1 MTPILYR
8 MRTST
13 AIASEAESLEVSNPI
28 ASAAPIILAAYQCAP
43 DQGSVSQIGWEWYHR
58 LARRRPVLLV
68 THVRNRAHIE
78 TAAEMPA
85 NADILYID
93 TEWFAGPL
101 FRLARRIFPR
111 SEHGVFLLA
120 SLDFF
125 LFDWLALRALRRRIR
140 AGTRPSLVHVVT
152 PVTLAAPS
160 ALHRLGL
167 PLLRGPLNCGLHSP
181 SGFDRQLRD
190 ESPWMIR
197 LREFPRLLDGL
208 LGATRHASML
218 LTATQAT
225 RKVVPRRYRAKT
237 RMMIENG
244 IAPEHFPAAPWPP
257 APGPTEPLRVLFVGR
272 MIALKGV
279 DMLLEA
285 VSALRHRGI
294 PVELTLVGDGPAHDD
309 WERLAGSLEL
319 TDAVRFTG
327 ALAREDVHRAMRDCH
342 VFCLPSVRESGGA
355 VLLEAMATAR
365 PVIALDHGGPAEL
378 VDDAVGRAIALQN
391 SAQVISAL
399 ERTLASVVADPADWA
414 ARGKRG
420 RARVERLYTWER
432 KITAAEILYEQ
443 LRVDGHSA
451 QSNPTDPPMGTEQ
464 AYIKGN

>member
-1 MTPILYR
+1 

-13 AIASEAESLEVSNPI
+13 SIASEAESLGGSDPI
-28 ASAAPIILAAYQCAP
+28 TSAAPIVLAAYQCAP
-43 DQGSVSQIGWEWYHR
+43 GQGSVSQIGWEWYHR

-68 THVRNRAHIE
+68 THVRNREHIE
-78 TAAEMPA
+78 TSADKPV

-101 FRLARRIFPR
+101 FRLARRLFPR
-111 SEHGVFLLA
+111 SEHGVFLIA

-125 LFDWLALRALRRRIR
+125 LFDWLALRALRRRLR
-140 AGTRPSLVHVVT
+140 AGTRPSLMHVVT

-181 SGFDRQLRD
+181 EGFDRQLRD
-190 ESPWMIR
+190 ESPWVIR
-197 LREFPRLLDGL
+197 LRELPRLLDGVI
-208 LGATRHASML
+208 GATRNASLL
-218 LTATQAT
+218 LTATRAT
-225 RKVVPRRYRAKT
+225 RLDVPQRYRTKT

-244 IAPEHFPAAPWPP
+244 IALEHFPAAPWPQ
-257 APGPTEPLRVLFVGR
+257 APGGAEPLRVLFVGR

-285 VSALRHRGI
+285 VSGLKRRGI
-294 PVELTLVGDGPAHDD
+294 PVELTLVGDGPARDD
-309 WERLAGSLEL
+309 WEGLAGSLEL

-327 ALAREDVHRAMRDCH
+327 ALAREDVQQAMRDCH

-378 VDDAVGRAIALQN
+378 VDDTVGRAIPLQDP
-391 SAQVISAL
+391 AQVIGDL
-399 ERTLASVVADPADWA
+399 ERTLAEVVADPVAWA
-414 ARGKRG
+414 GRGKHG
-420 RARVERLYTWER
+420 RARVERRYTWER
-432 KITAAEILYEQ
+432 KIGAAEILYEQ
-443 LRVDGHSA
+443 LRIDGHPAHSERTEA
-451 QSNPTDPPMGTEQ
+451 AMGTEQ
-464 AYIKGN
+464 A